1 MHCILRI
8 EGYFS
13 EIILRAAATLD
24 PLSDIMAK
32 NLLIPTLLITSSITV
47 DKCAAVWCSLER
59 SSSFRRYSFLELVIS
74 IKAQMLLPRGS
85 VHPSKANKI
94 I

>member
-1 MHCILRI
+1 MHRILRI

-24 PLSDIMAK
+24 PLSDIMAE

-47 DKCAAVWCSLER
+47 DKCAAV
-59 SSSFRRYSFLELVIS
+59 
-74 IKAQMLLPRGS
+74 
-85 VHPSKANKI
+85 
-94 I
+94 